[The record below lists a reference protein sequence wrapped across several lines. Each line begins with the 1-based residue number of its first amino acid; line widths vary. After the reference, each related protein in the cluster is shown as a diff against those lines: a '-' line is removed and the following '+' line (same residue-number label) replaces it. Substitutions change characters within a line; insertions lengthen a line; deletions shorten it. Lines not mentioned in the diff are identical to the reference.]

1 MSSPKRTVSYFE
13 TPGFVNTTSVIEAVK
28 ERLRLGDVKIVI
40 VPATTG
46 RTAEQFH
53 RGLRNVEVIAIS
65 EDEVLA
71 ACQRIVHSDTGLLG
85 RAVHGRL
92 TFAAEKDK
100 ESRRQ
105 VFDMTLLPLCGE
117 TWNVVREVLYA
128 FGQGMKVAVEVC
140 MAAVEVNRVKPYSKV
155 IAVGGTGEGADTAIV
170 ARTST
175 QGEAFGARFEKRLIV
190 QEVIAMPIEKW

>member
-1 MSSPKRTVSYFE
+1 MSSLKRTVSYFE
-13 TPGFVNTTSVIEAVK
+13 TPGFANTALVIEAVK
-28 ERLRLGDVKIVI
+28 ERLGLGDVKTVI

-46 RTAEQFH
+46 RTAEQFQ
-53 RGLRNVEVIAIS
+53 RALRNAEVIAIS

-71 ACQRIVHSDTGLLG
+71 ACERIVPSDRGMLGRIVHG
-85 RAVHGRL
+85 RISVAPG
-92 TFAAEKDK
+92 KDK

-117 TWNVVREVLYA
+117 TWNVVRDVLYA

-140 MAAVEVNRVKPYSKV
+140 MAAVEVNKVKPCSKV

-170 ARTST
+170 ACTST
-175 QGEAFGARFEKRLIV
+175 QKEAFGPRPEKRLMIR
-190 QEVIAMPIEKW
+190 EVVAMPMEKW